1 MLKGACPLALPFAL
15 VVLLAACAQDTPREP
30 APPAAPAAA
39 DWSAWQGRW
48 TGPEGTFLE
57 IGKVGDRYTLTI
69 QNLDGPSTFEGV
81 ATGHGIQFTRN
92 GQAEVLH
99 ATDGV
104 GTGMKWLQDKTH
116 CLTVRPGE
124 GFCRG

>member
-1 MLKGACPLALPFAL
+1 MRVGWWGLFAVL
-15 VVLLAACAQDTPREP
+15 VLLAGCEHGKGEP
-30 APPAAPAAA
+30 APVAA

-57 IGKVGDRYTLTI
+57 IGKVGDRYPITI

-81 ATGHGIQFTRN
+81 ATAEGIQFVRHGET
-92 GQAEVLH
+92 ELLH
-99 ATDGV
+99 ASDGA
-104 GTGMKWLQDKTH
+104 GTGMKWLQDKKN

-124 GFCRG
+124 GFCRD